1 MTGLLKGI
9 ELYCR
14 CAPIH
19 FIGKLDRF
27 YGSRYLLHVVI
38 LRASIIVTL
47 VLILAAQRTK
57 TRLSLVPRRKAE
69 QGSAPERVNDE
80 AFIKREKPTAPCLTL
95 LFKIQASPLRLDRH
109 ENRVSCKRETQ
120 LDRRHR
126 WTGFLRRV
134 FMPRCGI

>member
-57 TRLSLVPRRKAE
+57 TGSRWSRGGKRSKALP
-69 QGSAPERVNDE
+69 QKG
-80 AFIKREKPTAPCLTL
+80 
-95 LFKIQASPLRLDRH
+95 
-109 ENRVSCKRETQ
+109 
-120 LDRRHR
+120 
-126 WTGFLRRV
+126 
-134 FMPRCGI
+134 